1 MEEFKITLE
10 NIERLKRFVKA
21 CEGIKGEVLVPQDN
35 FVINAKSILGMLSL
49 DLSRELTVKVKSEY
63 LDELFTKI
71 EGI

>member
-71 EGI
+71 EGV